1 MMLYPFSHMMSAC
14 LSVRHCVHLSIRIV
28 ELLTALSFHSITTVL
43 GARRAVELRKERD
56 AMKNPWTKKN
66 PFMSMWLSGANAIAG
81 SARSRAIAEGRRQ
94 TATMMTTSARQ
105 ITDFWTGALLT
116 PPPKRKKK
124 QR

>member
-1 MMLYPFSHMMSAC
+1 
-14 LSVRHCVHLSIRIV
+14 
-28 ELLTALSFHSITTVL
+28 
-43 GARRAVELRKERD
+43 
-56 AMKNPWTKKN
+56 MKNSWTKKN

-81 SARSRAIAEGRRQ
+81 SARSRAIAESRRQ
-94 TATMMTTSARQ
+94 TATMMAESAKQ